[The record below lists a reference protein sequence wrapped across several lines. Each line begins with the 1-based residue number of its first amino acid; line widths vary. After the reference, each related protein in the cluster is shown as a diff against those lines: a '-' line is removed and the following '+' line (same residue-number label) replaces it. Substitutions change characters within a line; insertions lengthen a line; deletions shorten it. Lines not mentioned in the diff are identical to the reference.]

1 MHCISRKDELQSEPK
16 NQGVHS
22 LLPLSPGFIPKVEQ
36 ELGDLSAV
44 STFYVSKF
52 SIRAQKSH
60 DNEELHDL
68 TLHQIFHLPL

>member
-1 MHCISRKDELQSEPK
+1 MQSEPK

-22 LLPLSPGFIPKVEQ
+22 LPPLSPAFIPKAEQ
-36 ELGDLSAV
+36 ELGDLPAV
-44 STFYVSKF
+44 STFYVLKF

-60 DNEELHDL
+60 NNDEVHYL